1 MTVAPTA
8 QPSEHPN
15 RVVARRLWA
24 AIAAA
29 DFEELREII
38 APKSVWRMYGESPL
52 AGTYEGV
59 EAILGFLA
67 SVGERADELRS
78 DLLDIFVSDRGA
90 VLRYSIHAL
99 RGDRVLDIEHLFL
112 ARIDDGRVVEAVF
125 APIDQ
130 HRYDRFWEAPSATLL
145 DGALDLPTPSSDRHD
160 SRS

>member
-1 MTVAPTA
+1 MTVGSTA

-15 RVVARRLWA
+15 RVIARRLWT

-29 DFEELREII
+29 DFEELRAII
-38 APKSVWRMYGESPL
+38 APKAVWRMYGESPL
-52 AGTYEGV
+52 AGSYEGV
-59 EAILGFLA
+59 EAILGFMA

-78 DLLDIFVSDRGA
+78 DLVEIFVSDHGA

-112 ARIDDGRVVEAVF
+112 VRIDDGRVVEGVF

-130 HRYDRFWEAPSATLL
+130 HRYDRFWNAASA
-145 DGALDLPTPSSDRHD
+145 SDRG
-160 SRS
+160 